1 MSYFITPDRAGSSQ
15 GPIIIAGKQE
25 EDLPRLVG
33 FHSHARGQ
41 LLGASTGLLTVGTE
55 RGQWVVPAI
64 HAVWIPPHHE
74 HSLRSHG
81 PYFGWSVYV
90 AEPEC
95 AALPAFPCTLRSSG
109 LLREAVNRAASWK
122 GEELNPVEE
131 RIARVILDEIAS
143 LPQENLGLPLP
154 QDLRLLRIAQA
165 FADNLLDERKAEEWA
180 EWAGIPARTMTRKFV
195 VETGFTF
202 TEWRQRARLM
212 RALELLAAGEA
223 VTTIAL
229 DVGYNNISAFIAM
242 FRRVFGVTP
251 TRYFE
256 KSIL

>member
-1 MSYFITPDRAGSSQ
+1 MSYFITPERAMSSE
-15 GPIIIAGKQE
+15 GPMIIAGKQ
-25 EDLPRLVG
+25 DGSIPRFIAV
-33 FHSHARGQ
+33 HAHARGQ

-55 RGQWVVPAI
+55 AGQWVVPAI
-64 HAVWIPPHHE
+64 HAVWIPPHHR

-95 AALPAFPCTLRSSG
+95 AMLPAVPCTLRSSG
-109 LLREAVNRAASWK
+109 LLREAVYRAASWK
-122 GEELNPVEE
+122 GGDLNPVRE
-131 RIARVILDEIAS
+131 RIARVILDEIAG
-143 LPQENLGLPLP
+143 LPHEDLGLPMP
-154 QDLRLLRIAQA
+154 VDTRLARIAQA
-165 FADNLLDERKAEEWA
+165 FTDNLLDERKAEEWA
-180 EWAGIPARTMTRKFV
+180 EWAGIPVRTMTRKFV

-223 VTTIAL
+223 VTSVAL

-251 TRYFE
+251 TRYFTGE
-256 KSIL
+256 GS